1 MAAIIYTRF
10 SPGADSEASRSGEVQ
25 REQCEFWCFKNKIS
39 IDEVFS
45 DESASGAD
53 EAREALWDAI
63 NALKKG
69 DVLVVYNRDRLARS
83 LFLAEYIR
91 RKVAE
96 KGARIVAITGDID
109 GDSPENVLI
118 RQVLDAVSEYE
129 RKIIARRTSH
139 SMRELQRQGYKV
151 GGHPPFGWTTD
162 PTGLSLVPVERE
174 QATLKKMYELRDQG
188 LGYNRIA
195 QQLNEKSNTH
205 PRAGLWAAGTIRRV
219 VIRRDRMPT
228 I

>member
-174 QATLKKMYELRDQG
+174 QATLKLILKLHDQG
-188 LGYNRIA
+188 FGLRRIA
-195 QQLNEKSNTH
+195 QKLNADTETH
-205 PRAGLWAAGTIRRV
+205 ARCGIWYPATIKR
-219 VIRRDRMPT
+219 ILDRRDRMPT